1 VAPGYLPTL
10 VASATGTSGNVVSGS
25 AGQSIR
31 VWQLLLSNS
40 NSTASTATISSTLS
54 GVGNTLTLFV
64 PGNNQ
69 AILPNSGVPWSQA
82 DTGTAV
88 TFAAGQSITLTAF
101 YTKGA
106 GG

>member
-10 VASATGTSGNVVSGS
+10 VASATGTSGNVVASS

-40 NSTASTATISSTLS
+40 NTTATTATISSTLS
-54 GVGNTLTLFV
+54 GVANTLTMFI
-64 PGNNQ
+64 GGTNQ
-69 AILPNSGVPWSQA
+69 AILPSTGVPWAQA
-82 DTGTAV
+82 DTGTGV
-88 TFAAGQSITLTAF
+88 TFAAGQSVTVTAF